1 MSDLLDSSTTRV
13 VVYAIAA
20 LLAVWWGI
28 REQRALSRRQ
38 VDWWPRYWFISA
50 LLLAVLAVARASAL
64 GDVLG
69 DLGRD
74 QARSS
79 GWYDARRTVQAVAV
93 VSVAAVWAVGVFA
106 AILRVPPRRRR
117 YLPHVV
123 ALSAIIAFAAVRL
136 VSLHH
141 VDALLYRRD
150 IASVRVVAIL
160 ELALVGGS
168 VALMAATARI
178 TRTRSPAVT
187 SRQASVTGS
196 TPPNEHR

>member
-20 LLAVWWGI
+20 LLAVWWGV
-28 REQRALSRRQ
+28 RERRALSRRR

-50 LLLAVLAVARASAL
+50 VLLAVLAVARASAL

-79 GWYDARRTVQAVAV
+79 GWYDTRRTVQALVVVA
-93 VSVAAVWAVGVFA
+93 VAAVWAVGVFIA
-106 AILRVPPRRRR
+106 VLRVPPRRRR

-123 ALSAIIAFAAVRL
+123 ALSAIIAFAAIRL

-141 VDALLYRRD
+141 IDTLLYRRD
-150 IASVRVVAIL
+150 IASVRVVAIV
-160 ELALVGGS
+160 ELTLVAGS
-168 VALMAATARI
+168 VALMVLTARI
-178 TRTRSPAVT
+178 TRTQSPTTITRRTGSPAVD
-187 SRQASVTGS
+187 R
-196 TPPNEHR
+196 